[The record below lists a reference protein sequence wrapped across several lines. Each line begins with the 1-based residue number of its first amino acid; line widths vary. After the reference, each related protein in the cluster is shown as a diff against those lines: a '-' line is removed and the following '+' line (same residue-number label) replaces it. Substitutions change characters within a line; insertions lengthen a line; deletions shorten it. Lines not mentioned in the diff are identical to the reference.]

1 MNCAGKGKEILLQA
15 WTGPEGYR
23 KWRLPD
29 FQTIGT
35 WRWQD
40 CQPYTPAAFTHQELF
55 LVLISV
61 REWVDPKDRVWPEW
75 VSQWK
80 IPMTPLGNRTR
91 DLPGCSAVSQPTA
104 PPRAQN
110 ARTCLTSWGTNSFTK
125 RTVLHIVSW
134 LVTSLHYTRTLAIQK
149 VSISLQQFCETQ
161 TPVLTAK
168 NDKIKE
174 EIIQQ

>member
-1 MNCAGKGKEILLQA
+1 
-15 WTGPEGYR
+15 
-23 KWRLPD
+23 
-29 FQTIGT
+29 
-35 WRWQD
+35 
-40 CQPYTPAAFTHQELF
+40 
-55 LVLISV
+55 
-61 REWVDPKDRVWPEW
+61 
-75 VSQWK
+75 
-80 IPMTPLGNRTR
+80 
-91 DLPGCSAVSQPTA
+91 
-104 PPRAQN
+104 
-110 ARTCLTSWGTNSFTK
+110 LTSWGTNSFTK